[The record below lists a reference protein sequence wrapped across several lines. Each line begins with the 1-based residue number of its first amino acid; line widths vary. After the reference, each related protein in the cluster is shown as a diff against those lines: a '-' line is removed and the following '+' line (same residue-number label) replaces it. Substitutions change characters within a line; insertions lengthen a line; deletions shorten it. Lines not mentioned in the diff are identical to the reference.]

1 MIHVIGRQVVKHLV
15 HVSHIVFLDQEIH
28 RCLPLKVPNKRQMI
42 SRLQPFLFIAVEMTL
57 FVDSLKYLSTVVK
70 LVQYSLAPREDIVD
84 QAFELLHV
92 DLRYK
97 EGTFLQLLNQVPMQE
112 REALINNMLV
122 KHFCPSTIIS
132 IIIVIISFKV
142 VYCEHG

>member
-1 MIHVIGRQVVKHLV
+1 
-15 HVSHIVFLDQEIH
+15 
-28 RCLPLKVPNKRQMI
+28 
-42 SRLQPFLFIAVEMTL
+42 MTL